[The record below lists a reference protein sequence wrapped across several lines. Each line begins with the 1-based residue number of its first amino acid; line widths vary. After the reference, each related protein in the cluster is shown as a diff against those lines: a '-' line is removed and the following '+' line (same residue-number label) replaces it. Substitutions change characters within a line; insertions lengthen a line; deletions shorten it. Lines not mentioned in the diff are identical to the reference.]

1 MADWRFR
8 RSGWIGRRRPRAL
21 WASGVPGRYPADVR
35 VTEGASV
42 KVYSP
47 KDAYDA
53 WQAGQVTIID
63 VREQH
68 EYDTTRVA
76 GMPLIPMSELIDR
89 IDELPTDKPLVI
101 FCRSGN
107 RSGQITDY
115 LDATGDYG
123 EVANLTGGILAWA
136 ADGLPYEG
144 APPQ

>member
-1 MADWRFR
+1 M
-8 RSGWIGRRRPRAL
+8 
-21 WASGVPGRYPADVR
+21 
-35 VTEGASV
+35 

-53 WQAGQVTIID
+53 WQAGQVMIID

-68 EYDTTRVA
+68 EYDTTHVA

-107 RSGQITDY
+107 RSGQVTDY
-115 LDATGDYG
+115 LDGTGDYG

-136 ADGLPYEG
+136 DDGLPYEG